1 MIGQILS
8 NAIKYRK
15 DNLQVE
21 FSARAEKNT
30 VSLFISDITHVPYA
44 VVAALIGIVL
54 MVVNKIDR
62 TKNDMVM
69 DMPFIY
75 VGSQDVFMLSLCY
88 CVGKLFSDSVGFL
101 IIYFSRLKGLYQMVG
116 EIVHFLYGLCKRK
129 SKLNVCRFI
138 AAPKG
143 GHKHFPVC
151 FIRVL
156 DYSQELCLTCF

>member
-69 DMPFIY
+69 DMPFVY
-75 VGSQDVFMLSLCY
+75 VGS
-88 CVGKLFSDSVGFL
+88 
-101 IIYFSRLKGLYQMVG
+101 
-116 EIVHFLYGLCKRK
+116 
-129 SKLNVCRFI
+129 
-138 AAPKG
+138 
-143 GHKHFPVC
+143 
-151 FIRVL
+151 
-156 DYSQELCLTCF
+156 